1 MVMENKAP
9 QRSHTM
15 KHHEPRGCDMP
26 AQRAWVSLKDT
37 TEISQWWP
45 CLGGFEIGMI
55 EKVLTFKDD
64 ASVKMYVVFN

>member
-1 MVMENKAP
+1 MENKAP

-15 KHHEPRGCDMP
+15 KHREPRGCDMP

-45 CLGGFEIGMI
+45 CLSGFEIGMI

>member
-1 MVMENKAP
+1 
-9 QRSHTM
+9 M
-15 KHHEPRGCDMP
+15 KHREPRGCDMP
-26 AQRAWVSLKDT
+26 AQRTWVSLKDT
-37 TEISQWWP
+37 TEISHWWP